1 MSTQIVCQKPVKSE
15 YISALGFS
23 PSDMLGMTYLEE
35 QVLMLSKKSWL
46 NPLISSNTQS
56 SVESE
61 GGRPTSEER
70 GETIGEAGEQ
80 TRTNESNGER

>member
-1 MSTQIVCQKPVKSE
+1 MGTPVKLE
-15 YISALGFS
+15 YMTALGFS

-56 SVESE
+56 AVDSE

-70 GETIGEAGEQ
+70 GEIISESGEQ
-80 TRTNESNGER
+80 SRRDEVNLER

>member
-1 MSTQIVCQKPVKSE
+1 
-15 YISALGFS
+15 
-23 PSDMLGMTYLEE
+23 
-35 QVLMLSKKSWL
+35 MLSKKSWL

>member
-1 MSTQIVCQKPVKSE
+1 MSKSASLGIPVKSE
-15 YISALGFS
+15 YISSLGFS

-56 SVESE
+56 AVDSE

-80 TRTNESNGER
+80 SRRDEVNLER